1 MQRDIK
7 FTGDF
12 NLVTKESLRP
22 GGWYI
27 GFACRRCRQH
37 FAIMDDPTDTGELSL
52 SGQAAFKAVCPNC
65 GESNDYV
72 VADLVVFE
80 AAQGGPTSTA

>member
-1 MQRDIK
+1 MRREIR

-12 NLVTKESLRP
+12 NVVTRESLRP

-27 GFACRRCRQH
+27 GFACPHCRQH
-37 FAIMDDPTDTGELSL
+37 FAMMDEPTNTGKLSL
-52 SGQAAFKAVCPNC
+52 SGKAAFQAVCPNC
-65 GESNDYV
+65 GQANVYA
-72 VADLVVFE
+72 VADLVLFE

>member
-1 MQRDIK
+1 MKREIK

-12 NLVTKESLRP
+12 PSEPRQSLRP

-27 GFACRRCRQH
+27 GFLCRHCRKH
-37 FAIMDDPTDTGELSL
+37 FAIMEDPTDTGEVEL
-52 SGQAAFKAVCPNC
+52 SGDAAFKVVCPGC
-65 GESNDYV
+65 AKSNEYSA
-72 VADLVVFE
+72 ADLILFE